1 MKWWVIGLLVT
12 SFVYLCAHAVDLYRA
27 ERLRGGR

>member
-12 SFVYLCAHAVDLYRA
+12 SFVCLCSHAVDLYRA